1 MVVWD
6 GVHGVSVGNGGKS
19 SEKGSKTCLKVSSAS
34 PSESTD
40 LSRLKE
46 SISTVSCSLSELS
59 APSVTEITSGLSSA
73 TVAWPPHPPKT
84 AEVISGPELS
94 ILSSEGSPPPHS
106 RFPSVVPVPR
116 AHPYAQGVRACDPG
130 GQGACGLGIIAG
142 GG

>member
-84 AEVISGPELS
+84 AEVISGPELPT
-94 ILSSEGSPPPHS
+94 SEGPPPPHP
-106 RFPSVVPVPR
+106 RFPSVEPVPR
-116 AHPYAQGVRACDPG
+116 AQACRRPCPLPDRHHPIVHALTHHKQNM
-130 GQGACGLGIIAG
+130 
-142 GG
+142 